1 MAGSYICKIASIQE
15 MNTKWEYE
23 ISHSENDKENWIIW
37 KNKKNNEIYAH
48 YGFTEYIKSGKEF
61 YPDGTAI
68 DVEYYEK
75 LLK

>member
-1 MAGSYICKIASIQE
+1 MI
-15 MNTKWEYE
+15 
-23 ISHSENDKENWIIW
+23 NDLKQKGFIKATLGVEPADK
-37 KNKKNNEIYAH
+37 KNKEIYAH